1 MLANKTRLVHDIDP
15 DAEWDMDFIGAMALG
30 YILGTLLVG
39 GTLGYILG
47 TWRVSKRPLDVS
59 VYLVSK
65 LAGK

>member
-1 MLANKTRLVHDIDP
+1 MLANKTHLVHDIDP
-15 DAEWDMDFIGAMALG
+15 DEEWDMDFIISMALVIG
-30 YILGTLLVG
+30 GTLLVG

-65 LAGK
+65 LAGQ

>member
-15 DAEWDMDFIGAMALG
+15 DEEWGMDFIGAMALVIG
-30 YILGTLLVG
+30 GTLIVG
-39 GTLGYILG
+39 GTLGYVLG

>member
-15 DAEWDMDFIGAMALG
+15 DAEWDMDFIGAMALVIG
-30 YILGTLLVG
+30 GTLLVG

-65 LAGK
+65 LAGQ